1 MPSTASDLNCWVPNS
16 FPIAST
22 GEGVLSGKTVAVKD
36 LVDYPGHRV
45 SFGLAQWRDTHEAS
59 RDIAPILTQLL
70 AAGGSIAGFT
80 KLDQLAYSLIG
91 NVCEGTPPLNSLYPH
106 RFTGGSSSG
115 PAAAVAA
122 GLADIGLGTDTA
134 GSIRVPAAS
143 CGLFGLRPTHGAI
156 NVSGVRPLAPSF
168 DVVGILTTNPTL
180 IGPAFSILSSVPVP
194 TGNDVQEVR
203 VPTRA
208 SVSLAG
214 DDTVD
219 SMYAIAD
226 ALGTVYQC
234 RVTQCDLSEFINADI
249 GDLFARLQG
258 REIWSEHSQWISENK
273 GYLADDV
280 RTRLERAERLSM
292 SSDEEKAADKA
303 VREKYRIDFQR
314 FYSASSVL
322 VLPVLTDLAPLRT
335 SSADELLKFRTK
347 SFQLTAPSSLTG
359 CPQLVVPVRNE
370 SAGKVIGIGL
380 LGQHDNEATLLR
392 AATLLT
398 GVKDLLASHSVD

>member
-1 MPSTASDLNCWVPNS
+1 MPSTASDINCWVPNS

-36 LVDYPGHRV
+36 LVDYAGHKV
-45 SFGLAQWRDTHEAS
+45 SFGFARWRDTHKAS
-59 RDIAPILTQLL
+59 RETAPILTQLL
-70 AAGGSIAGFT
+70 AAGSSIAGFT

-91 NVCEGTPPLNSLYPH
+91 NVCEGTPPLSSLYPD

-143 CGLFGLRPTHGAI
+143 CGLFGLRPTHGAVS
-156 NVSGVRPLAPSF
+156 VSGVRPLAPSF
-168 DVVGILTTNPTL
+168 DVVGVLTTNPTL
-180 IGPAFSILSSVPVP
+180 IGSAFSVLSGSPVP

-208 SVSLAG
+208 SVPLVG
-214 DDTVD
+214 DDAVD
-219 SMYAIAD
+219 SVYSIAD
-226 ALGTVYQC
+226 ALSVVYEC
-234 RVTQCDLSEFINADI
+234 RVIKYDLSEFINPDI

-273 GYLADDV
+273 SYLADDV
-280 RTRLERAERLSM
+280 QTRLERAERLSM
-292 SSDEEKAADKA
+292 SSDEEKAEDKA
-303 VREKYRIDFQR
+303 AREKYRKDFQE
-314 FYSASSVL
+314 FYNASSIL

-335 SSADELLKFRTK
+335 SSADELLEFRTK
-347 SFQLTAPSSLTG
+347 SFQLTAPSSFTG

-370 SAGKVIGIGL
+370 SASKVIGVGL
-380 LGQHDNEATLLR
+380 LGQHNNEATLLR

-398 GVKDLLASHSVD
+398 GVKDLLASEI

>member
-1 MPSTASDLNCWVPNS
+1 M
-16 FPIAST
+16 
-22 GEGVLSGKTVAVKD
+22 
-36 LVDYPGHRV
+36 
-45 SFGLAQWRDTHEAS
+45 
-59 RDIAPILTQLL
+59 
-70 AAGGSIAGFT
+70 
-80 KLDQLAYSLIG
+80 DQLAYSLIG
-91 NVCEGTPPLNSLYPH
+91 NVCEGTPPLNSLYPD

-143 CGLFGLRPTHGAI
+143 CGLFGLRPTHGVI
-156 NVSGVRPLAPSF
+156 SVSGVRPWAPSF
-168 DVVGILTTNPTL
+168 DVVGVLTANPTL
-180 IGPAFSILSSVPVP
+180 IGPVFSVLSSAPVP

-208 SVSLAG
+208 SVSLVG
-214 DDTVD
+214 DDIVD
-219 SMYAIAD
+219 SMYSIANTLS
-226 ALGTVYQC
+226 AVYEC
-234 RVTQCDLSEFINADI
+234 RVIQSDLSEFINPDI

-292 SSDEEKAADKA
+292 SSDEEKAEDKA
-303 VREKYRIDFQR
+303 ARERYRKDFQR
-314 FYSASSVL
+314 FYNVSSIL

-335 SSADELLKFRTK
+335 SSADELLEFRTK
-347 SFQLTAPSSLTG
+347 SFQLTAPSSFTG

-370 SAGKVIGIGL
+370 SASKVIGVGL
-380 LGQHDNEATLLR
+380 LGQHNNEATLLR
-392 AATLLT
+392 AADLLT
-398 GVKDLLASHSVD
+398 GVKDLLASRV

>member
-1 MPSTASDLNCWVPNS
+1 MPSTASDINCWVPNS

-22 GEGVLSGKTVAVKD
+22 GEGVLSGKTVVVKD
-36 LVDYPGHRV
+36 LVDYAGHKV
-45 SFGLAQWRDTHEAS
+45 SFGLARWHDTHEAS
-59 RDIAPILTQLL
+59 RETAPILTQLL
-70 AAGGSIAGFT
+70 EAGSSIAGFT

-91 NVCEGTPPLNSLYPH
+91 NVCEGTPPLNPLYPD

-143 CGLFGLRPTHGAI
+143 CGLFGLRPTHGAVS
-156 NVSGVRPLAPSF
+156 VSGVRPLAPSF
-168 DVVGILTTNPTL
+168 DVVGVLSTSPTL
-180 IGPAFSILSSVPVP
+180 IGSAFSVLSSAPVP

-208 SVSLAG
+208 SVSLIG

-219 SMYAIAD
+219 SMYSIAD
-226 ALGTVYQC
+226 ALSVVYEC
-234 RVTQCDLSEFINADI
+234 RVIQYDLSDFINPDI

-273 GYLADDV
+273 SYLADDV
-280 RTRLERAERLSM
+280 QTRLERAKRFSM
-292 SSDEEKAADKA
+292 SSDEEKAEDKA
-303 VREKYRIDFQR
+303 AREKYRKDFQG
-314 FYSASSVL
+314 FYNASSIL

-335 SSADELLKFRTK
+335 SSADELLEFRTK
-347 SFQLTAPSSLTG
+347 SFQLTAPSSFTG

-370 SAGKVIGIGL
+370 SAGKVIGVGL
-380 LGQHDNEATLLR
+380 LGQHGNEAALLR

-398 GVKDLLASHSVD
+398 GVKDLLASQV

>member
-36 LVDYPGHRV
+36 LVDYTGHRV

-59 RDIAPILTQLL
+59 RDTAPVLAQLL
-70 AAGGSIAGFT
+70 LAGGSIAGFT

-91 NVCEGTPPLNSLYPH
+91 NVCEGTPPLNSLYPD

-156 NVSGVRPLAPSF
+156 SVSGVRPLAPSF
-168 DVVGILTTNPTL
+168 DVVGVLTANPAL
-180 IGPAFSILSSVPVP
+180 IGPAFSALSSAPVSVA
-194 TGNDVQEVR
+194 NDVQEVR

-214 DDTVD
+214 DDAVD
-219 SMYAIAD
+219 SMYVIAE
-226 ALGTVYQC
+226 ALSAAYQC
-234 RVTQCDLSEFINADI
+234 RVVQCDLSEFINSDI

-273 GYLADDV
+273 SYLADDV

-292 SSDEEKAADKA
+292 SSDEEKMEDKTA
-303 VREKYRIDFQR
+303 REKYRKDFQG
-314 FYSASSVL
+314 FYNASSVL

-335 SSADELLKFRTK
+335 SSADELLEFRAK

-370 SAGKVIGIGL
+370 PAGKVIGVGL
-380 LGQHDNEATLLR
+380 LGQHNNEATLLR

-398 GVKDLLASHSVD
+398 EVKDLLASHSAN

>member
-1 MPSTASDLNCWVPNS
+1 MPSTTSDINCWVPNS
-16 FPIAST
+16 FPIEST

-36 LVDYPGHRV
+36 LVDYAGHKV
-45 SFGLAQWRDTHEAS
+45 SFGLARWRDTHEAS
-59 RDIAPILTQLL
+59 RETSPILTQLL
-70 AAGGSIAGFT
+70 EAGGSIAGFT

-91 NVCEGTPPLNSLYPH
+91 NVCEDIPPLNSLYLE

-156 NVSGVRPLAPSF
+156 SVSGIRPLAPSF

-180 IGPAFSILSSVPVP
+180 IGPAFSVLSSAPVP
-194 TGNDVQEVR
+194 TGHDVQEVH

-208 SVSLAG
+208 SVSLAS
-214 DDTVD
+214 DDAVD
-219 SMYAIAD
+219 SMYSVAD
-226 ALGTVYQC
+226 ALSAAYEC
-234 RVTQCDLSEFINADI
+234 RVIQCDLSEFINPDI
-249 GDLFARLQG
+249 ADLFARLQG

-273 GYLADDV
+273 SYLADDV
-280 RTRLERAERLSM
+280 RTRLERAERLST
-292 SSDEEKAADKA
+292 SSDEEKVEDKA
-303 VREKYRIDFQR
+303 DREKYRKDFQG
-314 FYSASSVL
+314 FYNASSIL
-322 VLPVLTDLAPLRT
+322 VLPVFTDLAPLRT
-335 SSADELLKFRTK
+335 SSADELLDFRTK
-347 SFQLTAPSSLTG
+347 SFQLTAPSSFTG

-370 SAGKVIGIGL
+370 SASKVIGVGL
-380 LGQHDNEATLLR
+380 LGQRNNEATLLR

-398 GVKDLLASHSVD
+398 GVKDLLASRV

>member
-1 MPSTASDLNCWVPNS
+1 MPSTASDINCWVPNS

-36 LVDYPGHRV
+36 LVDYAGHKV
-45 SFGLAQWRDTHEAS
+45 SFGLARWRDTHEAS
-59 RDIAPILTQLL
+59 KETAPILTQLL
-70 AAGGSIAGFT
+70 EAGGSIAGFT

-91 NVCEGTPPLNSLYPH
+91 NVCEGTPPLNSLYPD

-115 PAAAVAA
+115 SAAAVAA

-156 NVSGVRPLAPSF
+156 SVSGVRPWAPSF
-168 DVVGILTTNPTL
+168 DVIGILTTNPTL
-180 IGPAFSILSSVPVP
+180 IGPAFSVLSSAPVP
-194 TGNDVQEVR
+194 TRNDVQEVR

-208 SVSLAG
+208 SVSLVG

-219 SMYAIAD
+219 SMYFIAD
-226 ALGTVYQC
+226 ALSAVYEC
-234 RVTQCDLSEFINADI
+234 RVIRCDLSEFINPDI

-273 GYLADDV
+273 SYLADDV

-292 SSDEEKAADKA
+292 SSDEEKAEDKA
-303 VREKYRIDFQR
+303 AREKYRKNFQG
-314 FYSASSVL
+314 FYNASSIL

-335 SSADELLKFRTK
+335 SSADELLEFRTK
-347 SFQLTAPSSLTG
+347 SFQLTAPSSFTG

-370 SAGKVIGIGL
+370 SASKVIGVGL
-380 LGQHDNEATLLR
+380 LGQHNNEATLLR

-398 GVKDLLASHSVD
+398 GVKDLLASQV

>member
-1 MPSTASDLNCWVPNS
+1 MPSAGTGINCWVPNS
-16 FPIAST
+16 SPIAST
-22 GEGVLSGKTVAVKD
+22 GEGILSGKTVAVKD
-36 LVDYPGHRV
+36 LVDYAGHKV
-45 SFGLAQWRDTHEAS
+45 SFGLARWRDTHYVS
-59 RDIAPILTQLL
+59 RETAPILTQLL
-70 AAGGSIAGFT
+70 EAGSSIAGFA

-91 NVCEGTPPLNSLYPH
+91 NVCEGTPPLNSLYPD

-156 NVSGVRPLAPSF
+156 SVSGVRPWAPSF

-180 IGPAFSILSSVPVP
+180 IGPAFSVLSSAPVP
-194 TGNDVQEVR
+194 AGNDVQEVR

-208 SVSLAG
+208 SVSLVG

-219 SMYAIAD
+219 SMYSIAD
-226 ALGTVYQC
+226 ALSTVYEC
-234 RVTQCDLSEFINADI
+234 RVIQCDLSESINPDI

-258 REIWSEHSQWISENK
+258 REIWSEHSQWISANK

-280 RTRLERAERLSM
+280 RTRLERAERLST
-292 SSDEEKAADKA
+292 SSDEERAEDKAA
-303 VREKYRIDFQR
+303 REKYRKYFQG
-314 FYSASSVL
+314 FYNASSIL
-322 VLPVLTDLAPLRT
+322 VLPMLTDLAPLRT
-335 SSADELLKFRTK
+335 SSADELLEFRAK

-370 SAGKVIGIGL
+370 SANKVIGVGL
-380 LGQHDNEATLLR
+380 LGQHNNEATLLR

-398 GVKDLLASHSVD
+398 RVKDLLASQV

>member
-1 MPSTASDLNCWVPNS
+1 MPSTTSDVNCWVPNS

-22 GEGVLSGKTVAVKD
+22 GEGVLSDKTVAVKD
-36 LVDYPGHRV
+36 LVDYAGHKV
-45 SFGLAQWRDTHEAS
+45 SFGLARWRDTHEAS
-59 RDIAPILTQLL
+59 RETSPILTGLL
-70 AAGGSIAGFT
+70 EAGSSIAGFT

-91 NVCEGTPPLNSLYPH
+91 NVCEGTPPLNSLYPD

-143 CGLFGLRPTHGAI
+143 CGLFGLRPTYGAI
-156 NVSGVRPLAPSF
+156 SVSGVRPWAPSF
-168 DVVGILTTNPTL
+168 DVVGVLATNPDP
-180 IGPAFSILSSVPVP
+180 IDAAFSVLSSAPVP

-208 SVSLAG
+208 SVSLVG

-219 SMYAIAD
+219 SMYSIAD
-226 ALGTVYQC
+226 ALSAVYAC
-234 RVTQCDLSEFINADI
+234 RVIQCDLSEFINPDI

-273 GYLADDV
+273 RYLADDV
-280 RTRLERAERLSM
+280 RARLERAERLSM
-292 SSDEEKAADKA
+292 SSDKEKAEDKA
-303 VREKYRIDFQR
+303 LREKYRKDFHG
-314 FYSASSVL
+314 FYNASSIL

-335 SSADELLKFRTK
+335 TSADELLEFRTK

-359 CPQLVVPVRNE
+359 CPQLVVPARNE
-370 SAGKVIGIGL
+370 SASKVIGVGL
-380 LGQHDNEATLLR
+380 LGQHNNEATLLR

-398 GVKDLLASHSVD
+398 GVKDLLAYSGR

>member
-1 MPSTASDLNCWVPNS
+1 MPSTYSDTSCWVPNS
-16 FPIAST
+16 FAIAPT
-22 GEGVLSGKTVAVKD
+22 EEGVLSGKAVAVKD
-36 LVDYPGHRV
+36 LVDYAGHKV
-45 SFGLAQWRDTHEAS
+45 SFGFARWRDTHEAS
-59 RDIAPILTQLL
+59 RETAPILTQLL

-91 NVCEGTPPLNSLYPH
+91 NVCEGAPPLNSLYPD

-156 NVSGVRPLAPSF
+156 SASGVRPLAPSF
-168 DVVGILTTNPTL
+168 DVVGVLATNPTI
-180 IGPAFSILSSVPVP
+180 IGPAFSVLSSAPVP
-194 TGNDVQEVR
+194 AGSDVREVR

-208 SVSLAG
+208 SVSLIG

-219 SMYAIAD
+219 SMYSIAD
-226 ALGTVYQC
+226 ALSAVYEC
-234 RVTQCDLSEFINADI
+234 RVIQCDLSEFINPDI

-258 REIWSEHSQWISENK
+258 REIWSEHSQWISANK

-292 SSDEEKAADKA
+292 SSDEKKAEDKAA
-303 VREKYRIDFQR
+303 REKYQKEFQGL
-314 FYSASSVL
+314 YNASSIL
-322 VLPVLTDLAPLRT
+322 VLPVLTDLAPFRT
-335 SSADELLKFRTK
+335 SPADELLEFRAK
-347 SFQLTAPSSLTG
+347 SFQLAAPSSFTG

-370 SAGKVIGIGL
+370 SASKVIGVGL
-380 LGQHDNEATLLR
+380 LGQHNNEATLLR
-392 AATLLT
+392 AAPLLT
-398 GVKDLLASHSVD
+398 GVEDLLASQV